1 MLLVVRIRSSG
12 LWSVLVLHWGLVKV
26 HYLSRTRGNNS
37 HGEARVV
44 VRVRCKVAMLF
55 CVWARFR
62 LIIEEW

>member
-37 HGEARVV
+37 HGEAGVV

-55 CVWARFR
+55 CVWTRFR